1 MSAPEPRETKTCPEC
16 GAQLSAR
23 AEYCWLCRKPLKAAV
38 AGHAVTPIKVFSVF
52 WLTLAIVA
60 VVFVAAAIAFFTTC
74 IGGFF
79 VGMAVSGSMGRS
91 GEESLG
97 WGFMAG
103 ISLGVIAALVVALFC
118 ARYLV
123 SRARRTPQP

>member
-1 MSAPEPRETKTCPEC
+1 MSAPETKTCPEC

-23 AEYCWLCRKPLKAAV
+23 AEYCWLCRKQLRPAAAV
-38 AGHAVTPIKVFSVF
+38 AGQPVTPLKAFSVF
-52 WLTLAIVA
+52 WVTLGIVV

-79 VGMAVSGSMGRS
+79 VGMAVSGSMGHT

-97 WGFMAG
+97 WGFLAG
-103 ISLGVIAALVVALFC
+103 ISLGVIAALVVACFL
-118 ARYLV
+118 ARYLGR
-123 SRARRTPQP
+123 RAGRKPQP